1 MAKQSVTMKKCD
13 NDLFYLCSLIE
24 YITKKHIILKNM
36 SVINKIKKKLEKIY
50 LLAEVYHSENI
61 TSWIIPKIDNYDS
74 RIYYENPSFIYECQK
89 EGKVL

>member
-13 NDLFYLCSLIE
+13 NDLFYLCSLIVYIAKKTYNTKE
-24 YITKKHIILKNM
+24 Y
-36 SVINKIKKKLEKIY
+36 VINKIKKKFEKMY
-50 LLAEVYHSENI
+50 LLADVYHSENI

>member
-13 NDLFYLCSLIE
+13 NDLFYLCSLIVYIAKKTYNTKE
-24 YITKKHIILKNM
+24 Y
-36 SVINKIKKKLEKIY
+36 VINKIKKKFEKMY

-74 RIYYENPSFIYECQK
+74 RIYYENPSFIYECHK

>member
-13 NDLFYLCSLIE
+13 NDLFYLCSLIVYIAKKTYNTKE
-24 YITKKHIILKNM
+24 Y
-36 SVINKIKKKLEKIY
+36 VINKIKKKFEKMY

-74 RIYYENPSFIYECQK
+74 RIY
-89 EGKVL
+89 